1 MSNYADAMATL
12 DFKGKTLVQNY
23 HLSVKYHELVPK
35 KDKSLTDKVRLD
47 DNLIIHGDNLKAL
60 KALLPTYAG
69 KVKCIYIDPPYNT
82 GNDGWAYNDNVNSP
96 MMQEWLGKTV
106 DRDDLTRH
114 DKWLCLLMPRL
125 KLLCEL
131 LNDDGIIF
139 ISIDDNEQHRLRM
152 LLDEVLGEENFVSVI
167 VVQSNKRGQTYK
179 EIAKTHEYILVYS
192 RNPAVEMLEFEK
204 EGDALPH
211 EDKIG
216 PFDLWELR
224 NRNPKFG
231 RFNRADLFY
240 PIYVAPDIKDESGF
254 ARISLEKSKQF
265 HVAVHPRNS
274 EGEDGCWR
282 WGKNPGEKM
291 AVVDLTVPLPEVVA
305 KQRRDGEWNIYQKS
319 RKSTTKPKSLW
330 IETDVISEQGTMVLG
345 ELGLAD
351 KFQHP
356 KPVELI
362 KRCIQISTGPGDIVL
377 DSFGGSGTTA
387 HAVLTLN
394 KEDGGN
400 RKFILVE
407 CEDYADSITAERV
420 RRVIKGVKGASE
432 ENLKKGLGG
441 TFSYFELGK
450 AIELDSILDGKNLPS
465 YLELA
470 RYVFYTATGEE
481 FDERK
486 LNEKRSFVGESKTHE
501 VYLFYQPDIDH
512 LKKTALTLERAE
524 SLGKIKDKRRLVFAP
539 TKYLDQEQLDTLRID
554 FAQLPFEIYKLAQ

>member
-1 MSNYADAMATL
+1 MATL

-23 HLSVKYHELVPK
+23 HLTVKYHELVPK
-35 KDKSLTDKVRLD
+35 KDKSISDKVRLD

-69 KVKCIYIDPPYNT
+69 KVKCICVDPPYNT
-82 GNDGWAYNDNVNSP
+82 GNERWAYNDNVNSP
-96 MMQEWLGKTV
+96 MMQEWLGKAV
-106 DRDDLTRH
+106 DREDLTRH
-114 DKWLCLLMPRL
+114 DKWLCMMLPRL
-125 KLLCEL
+125 KLLKEL
-131 LNDDGIIF
+131 LRHDGVIF
-139 ISIDDNEQHRLRM
+139 VSIDDNEIHHLRALM
-152 LLDEVLGEENFVSVI
+152 DEVFGEDNFVAMVT
-167 VVQSNKRGQTYK
+167 VLRNPKGGVMAEGFAQN
-179 EIAKTHEYILVYS
+179 HEFLLVYS
-192 RNPAVEMLEFEK
+192 NTAELRDFAKDKSPEEIAAQYEEE
-204 EGDALPH
+204 DANGKFRTL
-211 EDKIG
+211 
-216 PFDLWELR
+216 ELR
-224 NRNPKFG
+224 NTHRGFG
-231 RFNRADLFY
+231 KHNRPNLFFPLFVSADGSVSVEPGKQAIKIL
-240 PIYVAPDIKDESGF
+240 PIWDDGY
-254 ARISLEKSKQF
+254 
-265 HVAVHPRNS
+265 
-274 EGEDGCWR
+274 DGCWTWNKEKCAKDSQLLVARMIGER
-282 WGKNPGEKM
+282 WKVFRKAYAQGATKKPTTVWQGPEFQTEKGQRLADEIFGE
-291 AVVDLTVPLPEVVA
+291 
-305 KQRRDGEWNIYQKS
+305 
-319 RKSTTKPKSLW
+319 RKFYAPKP
-330 IETDVISEQGTMVLG
+330 
-345 ELGLAD
+345 LGLL
-351 KFQHP
+351 K
-356 KPVELI
+356 EI
-362 KRCIQISTGPGDIVL
+362 ISFATGPDDIVL

-387 HAVLTLN
+387 HAVLALN

-407 CEDYADSITAERV
+407 CEDYADTITAERV
-420 RRVIKGVKGASE
+420 RRVIKGVKGASD

-539 TKYLDQEQLDTLRID
+539 TKYLDQEQLDALRID